1 MSAMIVIG
9 ERFPASTTRTQTWC
23 VVYCTAATEST
34 GMRVYRA
41 QDVLGGGF
49 RTAEA
54 AIEAARVYW
63 DAIAQRREPFGTLAA
78 QDGDAPTGRGV

>member
-1 MSAMIVIG
+1 MT
-9 ERFPASTTRTQTWC
+9 PRTQTWC
-23 VVYCTAATEST
+23 VVWCTEVTAEA

-49 RTAEA
+49 ATAEA

-63 DAIAQRREPFGTLAA
+63 DAIAQRREPFATLAERA
-78 QDGDAPTGRGV
+78 DSAPN

>member
-1 MSAMIVIG
+1 MSAMVVIG
-9 ERFPASTTRTQTWC
+9 ERFPSMTPRTQTWC
-23 VVYCTAATEST
+23 VVYCTVATEST

-49 RTAEA
+49 ATAEA

-63 DAIAQRREPFGTLAA
+63 DAIARRQKPFGTLAA
-78 QDGDAPTGRGV
+78 EDGDAPN